1 MNITIQKTL
10 YSLALSLLISSS
22 LVVSMDLPQN
32 NTITLCMPHPTV
44 KSLTYLSPSK
54 CAAIQRVFPHHS
66 ITPRD
71 TFIALTAL
79 SVSPEQAKIINA
91 SPDDLFVKGTE
102 ANKTLKKLDRNN
114 KQFTL
119 LPSKIFND
127 LKDGDQNIIGATLGA
142 GFNNYKEACTKVFA
156 QEPCID
162 SRESMRFLVRQ
173 KIVNKNGSHG
183 IHSDF
188 AKNTINP

>member
-1 MNITIQKTL
+1 
-10 YSLALSLLISSS
+10 
-22 LVVSMDLPQN
+22 MDPSK
-32 NTITLCMPHPTV
+32 NTITLLMPHPKA
-44 KSLTYLSPSK
+44 KSLCYMSQPV
-54 CAAIQRVFPHHS
+54 CIQMQPLFPNYS

-91 SPDDLFVKGTE
+91 SPNDLFVQGTE
-102 ANKTLKKLDRNN
+102 ANNTLKRLARAN
-114 KQFTL
+114 KQFTM

-127 LKDGDQNIIGATLGA
+127 LKDGDQNAMGATLGA
-142 GFNNYKEACTKVFA
+142 GFNSYKEACTKAFE
-156 QEPCID
+156 QEPVLN
-162 SRESMRFLVRQ
+162 SRESIPFFVHQ

-188 AKNTINP
+188 AKTQ